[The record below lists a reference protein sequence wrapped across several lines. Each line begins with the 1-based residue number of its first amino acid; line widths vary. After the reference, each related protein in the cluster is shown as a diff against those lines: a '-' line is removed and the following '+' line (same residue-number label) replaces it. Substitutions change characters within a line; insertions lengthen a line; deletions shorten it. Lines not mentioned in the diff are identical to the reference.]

1 MKNDSRRYV
10 NSKDVEKDLIPR
22 LMKLDKYFA
31 TTRKFVMN
39 KYPISEIQLKNSPED
54 FLRKMTS
61 NPLNYFRALE
71 SEKDKQEFLQMMHRG
86 VGMGFDKN

>member
-1 MKNDSRRYV
+1 
-10 NSKDVEKDLIPR
+10 
-22 LMKLDKYFA
+22 MKLDKYFA
-31 TTRKFVMN
+31 TTRKFVME
-39 KYPISEIQLKNSPED
+39 KYNASEGPLKSSPED
-54 FLRKMTS
+54 LLRKITS